1 MKFTDVKS
9 VDSIESKSTQEIE
22 QDLLTKH
29 EDGLQAQEVN
39 ENSDTIEIVVPET
52 KELPIEEKSE
62 EIQDLPELK
71 DEDVLSYIKSRYNKD
86 ISSVDDLFA
95 QSESNE
101 ELPDDVSKYL
111 KFKKETGR
119 GFQDFVNANKDYTE
133 LSDDKLLKEYYSL
146 TETDLDT
153 EDIEYLMEDKYGY
166 DEDID
171 DERDIKKKKISKKRE
186 LATARKYL
194 SEISEAYKIPLESSG
209 GSLNED
215 DRKDYSEY
223 KEKVQEA
230 RDEME
235 ANKKRAEFFSK
246 KTDEVFNSEFK
257 GFEFN
262 IGEKN
267 IIYSSGDA
275 NEIKS
280 KQINVQNFINEY
292 VDSEGIISNAKGW
305 HKALNAAMNPD
316 KLAQYFYDQGKAD
329 AIGDVS
335 KKSKNIN
342 MDLRQTPQ
350 GTPQAGFKAK
360 AINDTSGKGLRIRSS
375 RKNN

>member
-153 EDIEYLMEDKYGY
+153 EDIMLA
-166 DEDID
+166 
-171 DERDIKKKKISKKRE
+171 ISR
-186 LATARKYL
+186 
-194 SEISEAYKIPLESSG
+194 LESAKSYDKQRQG
-209 GSLNED
+209 IFTED
-215 DRKDYSEY
+215 
-223 KEKVQEA
+223 
-230 RDEME
+230 
-235 ANKKRAEFFSK
+235 
-246 KTDEVFNSEFK
+246 EFK
-257 GFEFN
+257 
-262 IGEKN
+262 
-267 IIYSSGDA
+267 
-275 NEIKS
+275 
-280 KQINVQNFINEY
+280 
-292 VDSEGIISNAKGW
+292 
-305 HKALNAAMNPD
+305 
-316 KLAQYFYDQGKAD
+316 
-329 AIGDVS
+329 
-335 KKSKNIN
+335 
-342 MDLRQTPQ
+342 
-350 GTPQAGFKAK
+350 
-360 AINDTSGKGLRIRSS
+360 
-375 RKNN
+375 